1 MAKTDYKIKGGKSKV
16 IINPD
21 KEKLKEAVMRARE
34 KAREAILKQKYDDTS
49 MKADMKTRYGSEKG
63 EQIYYATI
71 RKKAMSKKDKME
83 EVEFAGN
90 YEGPLYARHP
100 DLVKSEATYPSD
112 FKKGSPVATKKK
124 GRPNAQGPESGKKE
138 IEEDSRRMSN
148 KQHTQRVRQ
157 NIKAFGSNF
166 TPPNNYDPDAN
177 RGKGE
182 VLTRKQM
189 EKKRRKALRQEET
202 ILERGDHWHPDPEQ
216 DRKLGGP
223 GANQRARED
232 RAAASKSN
240 TKSNWKKLRP
250 GESYMDYA
258 KRMKTRKEGYAPG
271 DVDQKVGAV
280 TAIPKKE
287 QDAARARL
295 LAKAAA
301 KRKAMKKESI
311 QIPSFSDF
319 IAEGK
324 GSPEA
329 LASLDKVKKRQEV
342 LDKHE
347 KKTGTKLDIKKSPEY
362 KDHKKNFPGAKRTGK
377 KVKGAKETPSETHN
391 RRVNRNV
398 SRIVKKGYT
407 SKEKKEVQSMAK
419 HASRYD

>member
-232 RAAASKSN
+232 RAAASKPAA
-240 TKSNWKKLRP
+240 KKEDPKKLRK

-258 KRMKTRKEGYAPG
+258 KR
-271 DVDQKVGAV
+271 Q
-280 TAIPKKE
+280 
-287 QDAARARL
+287 
-295 LAKAAA
+295 
-301 KRKAMKKESI
+301 
-311 QIPSFSDF
+311 
-319 IAEGK
+319 
-324 GSPEA
+324 
-329 LASLDKVKKRQEV
+329 
-342 LDKHE
+342 
-347 KKTGTKLDIKKSPEY
+347 
-362 KDHKKNFPGAKRTGK
+362 
-377 KVKGAKETPSETHN
+377 
-391 RRVNRNV
+391 
-398 SRIVKKGYT
+398 KGYT
-407 SKEKKEVQSMAK
+407 PPKKKEGLRDKLKRKLGLKEDAPTMSAGDGGFSGSADANGPTAGFDPPMTGLTTK
-419 HASRYD
+419 KPRKFCNKKNKTKRC